1 MESFFL
7 LAGSL
12 LFDEKSSK
20 VLHKPSSSQHFWV
33 TPNRPVNMK
42 FMASDFFGGQFGETE
57 DSLQI
62 KLPTITG

>member
-20 VLHKPSSSQHFWV
+20 VLHKPSSQHFRV

-62 KLPTITG
+62 KLPTIRG